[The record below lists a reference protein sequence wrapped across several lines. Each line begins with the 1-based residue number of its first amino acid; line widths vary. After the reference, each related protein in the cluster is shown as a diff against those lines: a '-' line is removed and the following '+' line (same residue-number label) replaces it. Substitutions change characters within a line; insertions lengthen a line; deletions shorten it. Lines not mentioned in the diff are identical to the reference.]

1 MNEHEAFIR
10 AILADPADDTPRL
23 IFADWLTERG
33 SPFGDYLASAMK
45 MDRHSD
51 CPVLMKD
58 RAAGR
63 PRPMRCGLCDYCT
76 ARQRCESCGYPW
88 VSAAIP
94 ADVPYSYILDPGL
107 DLYLP
112 PSHGSLHFVIRRGF
126 IESVALPC
134 ADFLRHAEAL
144 FRAQPI
150 TRVTLSDRDAGGA
163 YHDGAGIAF
172 VRRQPSDTRDSPD
185 TLPDVLFDR
194 LVSPESAN
202 FVSLH
207 VGDSVG
213 WIELKYFPD
222 AADARDALSD
232 SCVAHGRELAGLPP
246 LPAPSPE
253 ARRRADA

>member
-1 MNEHEAFIR
+1 MTEREAFLR
-10 AILADPADDTPRL
+10 AILEDPADDTPRL
-23 IFADWLTERG
+23 AFADWLTDQGEGPRAEFIRVQVELRQY
-33 SPFGDYLASAMK
+33 PLAIEEAK
-45 MDRHSD
+45 
-51 CPVLMKD
+51 P
-58 RAAGR
+58 G
-63 PRPMRCGLCDYCT
+63 G
-76 ARQRCESCGYPW
+76 
-88 VSAAIP
+88 AIP
-94 ADVPYSYILDPGL
+94 ATKRYGQLRTRERELLLARNDGGATNRWAWGHHV
-107 DLYLP
+107 
-112 PSHGSLHFVIRRGF
+112 SHLIGEPWSADSVQFRRGF
-126 IESVALPC
+126 VESVTLTA